1 LATSRELRV
10 NAEDYTKGGEA
21 MLDVKPQEE
30 RERGQGLV
38 EYALLLIFVA
48 VVMIALLTVLG
59 PGITNVYENLVNTL

>member
-1 LATSRELRV
+1 
-10 NAEDYTKGGEA
+10 

-48 VVMIALLTVLG
+48 VVMVALLTVLG
-59 PGITNVYENLVNTL
+59 PGIANVYENLVSIL